1 MSPAL
6 LYARIRQWKVW
17 IVPLAIVVVVAG
29 AAGVTAFV
37 NRLVD
42 VSAQPTVLTLG
53 PFAAGGF
60 VTSTTTMFPQQF
72 VLDQIPLSL
81 SDSFLAQ
88 EVQSVVTAE
97 VLVHCKPLA
106 FLGGWMGDVAYMA
119 REDPLGAKPGDG
131 GIPPTTDVTAVSS
144 PWVHVGGDP
153 SACPGD
159 PDPGNLLP
167 IFTTSTA
174 SAIVLNR
181 LAGPTSTIIFLG
193 LDVPTCDFNYNPET
207 GVTPTEAGWSKPT
220 LVLVSGDPR
229 YEDSSV
235 DPGCKNNL
243 GMDIVIQVV
252 DIY

>member
-1 MSPAL
+1 MSPTQ

-17 IVPLAIVVVVAG
+17 VVPLVIVVVVSG

-42 VSAQPTVLTLG
+42 VSAQPNVLTLG

-72 VLDQIPLSL
+72 VLDEIPVSL

-88 EVQSVVTAE
+88 GVESVVTVE
-97 VLVHCKPLA
+97 VLVHYKPPD
-106 FLGGWMGDVAYMA
+106 FLGGWMGDVAYVA
-119 REDPLGAKPGDG
+119 KEDPLGAKPGDG
-131 GIPPTTDVTAVSS
+131 GVPPTTDVTAVSS
-144 PWVHVGGDP
+144 PWVYVGGD
-153 SACPGD
+153 AGDCPGS
-159 PDPGNLLP
+159 PPPGNLLP

-193 LDVPTCDFNYNPET
+193 LDVPACDFNYSLET